1 MKDPH
6 GAIIHVA
13 ALSEECPEMEADQ
26 LTQICHKIPKVPMD
40 ACCPDQNHQRM
51 EDCTGIYERLSKVE
65 GKCPNKILC
74 CFALALKLR

>member
-13 ALSEECPEMEADQ
+13 ALSEECPEMEAGK
-26 LTQICHKIPKVPMD
+26 LIQIGTRISKVPMD

-51 EDCTGIYERLSKVE
+51 EDCTKIYARLSKVQ
-65 GKCPNKILC
+65 GKCPDKIPC
-74 CFALALKLR
+74 YFALALKLR